1 MILLDQNQES
11 PLMHIFKICGNY
23 DSLQVR
29 HVTID
34 QYLLTTSNME
44 TMSLG
49 STVYFAYHNQ
59 YSDWHIM
66 GVL

>member
-1 MILLDQNQES
+1 
-11 PLMHIFKICGNY
+11 MHIFKICGNY